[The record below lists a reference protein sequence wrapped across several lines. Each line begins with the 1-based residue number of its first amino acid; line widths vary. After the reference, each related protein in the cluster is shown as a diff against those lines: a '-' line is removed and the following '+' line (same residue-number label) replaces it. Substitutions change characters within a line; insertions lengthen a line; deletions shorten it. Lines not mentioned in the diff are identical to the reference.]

1 MKKRRITALLAV
13 LAMTAGLLSG
23 CGSSGNTGNTPA
35 GDTTASAEGGSQETA
50 SVLHGDGRPSGGVG
64 PGYSGL

>member
-23 CGSSGNTGNTPA
+23 CGSSGNTGNAPA

-50 SVLHGDGRPSGGVG
+50 SGGGANEVTVW
-64 PGYSGL
+64 YYM